1 MKKILLLAAIALSF
15 SLPAM
20 AAESAK
26 TTATGKDKPVVKM
39 PRVQDPIKILPI
51 KPPVKDK
58 PVVKMPR
65 VQDPIK
71 ILPIKPPVKEPIK
84 DPIKKPPVKG
94 PGKLVPVGAASSS
107 K

>member
-51 KPPVKDK
+51 KPPVK
-58 PVVKMPR
+58 
-65 VQDPIK
+65 
-71 ILPIKPPVKEPIK
+71 EPIK